1 MLRKSAVT
9 MAAIGALTT
18 AQVQALGLGEVTV
31 HSALNQP
38 LNAEIDLL
46 QVRDLIQSQ
55 IIAGLADADDF
66 YLAGVKPTTILSDIN
81 FQLDVKNGK
90 GIIRLTTRDPIKEP
104 FLNFLV
110 EVNWPSGRLVR
121 EYTVLLDPP
130 VFTAKDLAPRAT
142 PSAPVGTSVSSQTAA
157 PAVRPSG
164 AVSQSSTPSG
174 SSQGAAYGG
183 TSYKVGKRDNLWNI
197 ALKTRPD
204 RSVSPQQMMLAIQKM
219 NPDAFINNN
228 INRLRSGVVLEIP
241 NKQQIASLDFSTSV
255 KEVKR
260 QNSAWKEKTPKDKS
274 GTKKKAEQLDASKSD
289 SPQQASAGS
298 DEQSQLR
305 IVSKTPEGSTE
316 KSDAENVSV
325 DSDSEGDATGS
336 GVAEELRAKNQ
347 ELEEQLVVTL
357 EGLDKVER
365 DNTELFQRME
375 RLAEQL
381 ESVQRLL
388 LLKDQEMADLQN
400 KLTQAQASPAQ
411 AAPSSSQPP
420 TEGFLDK
427 LLQSPAML
435 GGGAAGLLALLG
447 GILFFTRK
455 RKSDE
460 QGDEKAV
467 EEAMAVLEEREK
479 AAETV
484 DEPVVPEESVDEPPV
499 EEPAK
504 ENLAEVDVVDDLD
517 DPFNL
522 ATDDDMSDEFEAL
535 ISDDLDQELGDDL
548 DMDLKIDEPIEEDSE
563 MAEFTASLLNDE
575 EYDLAGE
582 DEENLASDDE
592 LQEAFDEIDA
602 ADETVLEK
610 AVEEPSED
618 EAAVD
623 SVDNE
628 LDFILA
634 EETSDIEIE
643 EDTAAIELD
652 SEDELSEL
660 DMILEESE
668 AESSSE
674 TESANEL
681 SIDDIVEENIDDV
694 VEDNI
699 LEESVADDEVTAEAL
714 SLDDVDDLEIDGL
727 DAILGEDSEDTLA
740 EDSGLEELMEDA
752 DLAEVSG
759 LDTVEAVEDEEE
771 DLLGDDA
778 LDDLLNQAETHGGNE
793 PDSVNESVAEMPED
807 AELNLEDFD
816 LDGEESNLDDEDKS
830 ASEVSELD
838 LGEIDALD
846 DELDDLELEMPGL
859 SLDEPVDSEQEETE
873 NGSAEE
879 STESGSLDE
888 IDLDDLISEVEE
900 DTQLA
905 EAASDEGVELSLE
918 SPDDITE
925 DLDELPDSSPDESPL
940 MSLEAEEDLD
950 EVNDDELEAEL
961 NLMLE
966 GDDNELDLEETD
978 VSDSSEEL
986 NYLDASDELGTKL
999 DLARAYIDMDDPD
1012 GARDILQEVIKDGDG
1027 PQKAEA
1033 TKLLDEL
1040 GS

>member
-9 MAAIGALTT
+9 LAAIGALTT
-18 AQVQALGLGEVTV
+18 AQAQALGLGEVTV

-38 LNAEIDLL
+38 LDAEINLL
-46 QVRDLIQSQ
+46 QVRDLIQTQ
-55 IIAGLADADDF
+55 VIAGLADADDF

-81 FQLDVKNGK
+81 FQLDIKNGK
-90 GIIRLTTRDPIKEP
+90 GVIRLTTRDPIKEP

-142 PSAPVGTSVSSQTAA
+142 PSAPVGTSVSSQTVA
-157 PAVRPSG
+157 PTIRPSG
-164 AVSQSSTPSG
+164 RASNPGAVSSTANQQAG
-174 SSQGAAYGG
+174 TGRGA
-183 TSYKVGKRDNLWNI
+183 SYKVGARDNLWNI

-228 INRLRSGVVLEIP
+228 INRLRSGVVLDIP
-241 NKQQIASLDFSTSV
+241 NKQQIAALDFSTSV

-260 QNSAWKEKTPKDKS
+260 QNSAWKETVPKNNANTD
-274 GTKKKAEQLDASKSD
+274 KKAEQLDASKSD
-289 SPQQASAGS
+289 SPQQTSASV

-305 IVSKTPEGSTE
+305 IVSKTPENDTGSG
-316 KSDAENVSV
+316 DAENISV
-325 DSDSEGDATGS
+325 DSEGNATGG

-400 KLTQAQASPAQ
+400 KLTEAQAGTTPVT
-411 AAPSSSQPP
+411 PPPQPP
-420 TEGFLDK
+420 TGGFLDK

-435 GGGAAGLLALLG
+435 GGGVAGLLALLA
-447 GILFFTRK
+447 GIWFVTRK

-460 QGDEKAV
+460 QEDEKAV

-479 AAETV
+479 AAEDVDSTV
-484 DEPVVPEESVDEPPV
+484 ESIAPEEPVV
-499 EEPAK
+499 EEPANEK
-504 ENLAEVDVVDDLD
+504 LAEVDVVDDQD

-548 DMDLKIDEPIEEDSE
+548 DMDLKIDEPVEEDSE

-592 LQEAFDEIDA
+592 LKEAFDEIDTADETTLEEA
-602 ADETVLEK
+602 ADEYV
-610 AVEEPSED
+610 ED

-634 EETSDIEIE
+634 EETADIEE
-643 EDTAAIELD
+643 EVAGAEADP
-652 SEDELSEL
+652 EDELSEL

-668 AESSSE
+668 AESG
-674 TESANEL
+674 NEL
-681 SIDDIVEENIDDV
+681 SIDTEED
-694 VEDNI
+694 
-699 LEESVADDEVTAEAL
+699 EEPDAL
-714 SLDDVDDLEIDGL
+714 SLDDADDLEIDGL
-727 DAILGEDSEDTLA
+727 DAILSEDSEDSLT
-740 EDSGLEELMEDA
+740 EDSGLEELMDDA
-752 DLAEVSG
+752 DLAEASG
-759 LDTVEAVEDEEE
+759 LDTIDALPEEEEE

-778 LDDLLNQAETHGGNE
+778 LDDLLSQAEAQGMSPVDSE
-793 PDSVNESVAEMPED
+793 PVSEVAED
-807 AELNLEDFD
+807 SELDLESFD
-816 LDGEESNLDDEDKS
+816 LDEEDELADEKT
-830 ASEVSELD
+830 EVSSEGLD

-846 DELDDLELEMPGL
+846 DDLDDLELEIPGLAEGL
-859 SLDEPVDSEQEETE
+859 SLDEESADSAPATEVDLDEVVSEAEDEVE
-873 NGSAEE
+873 LAEE
-879 STESGSLDE
+879 
-888 IDLDDLISEVEE
+888 
-900 DTQLA
+900 
-905 EAASDEGVELSLE
+905 ASDDVGLSLE
-918 SPDDITE
+918 SSEDVSSEDVDRNVLEEAEETPSDESSLMSLDSDE
-925 DLDELPDSSPDESPL
+925 DLDG
-940 MSLEAEEDLD
+940 
-950 EVNDDELEAEL
+950 VNDEELEAEL

-1012 GARDILQEVIKDGDG
+1012 GAKDILQEVIKDGDG
-1027 PQKAEA
+1027 PQQAEA
-1033 TKLLDEL
+1033 KKLLDEL
-1040 GS
+1040 TSQ